1 MTGGAILEITGLVV
15 AYGRAEAV
23 IKSLDLTIDRGEAL
37 GLVGMNGA
45 GKSTL
50 LRAISGQLHPRAGR
64 VLFEGEDISSA
75 RLSELPR
82 KGLVLLPEGHRVLRN
97 LTVRENLEI
106 ATMALRP
113 AEVRR
118 RLNETLP
125 LVHEMFPVLADRSK
139 QVAGLMSG
147 GEQQMLSISRALIQ
161 KPKLLLLDEPSLG
174 LAPLIIDRIY
184 ESLSVLRERGIAM
197 LIVEQN
203 SDRVVRATNR
213 MVVLRDGSITAEGE
227 SASLDAS
234 TIHAAY
240 F

>member
-1 MTGGAILEITGLVV
+1 MSSGPILEVQELVV
-15 AYGRAEAV
+15 GYGRAEAV
-23 IKSLDLTIDRGEAL
+23 IDGLSLTIGRGEAL

-50 LRAISGQLHPRAGR
+50 LRAISGRLHPRSGR
-64 VLFEGEDISSA
+64 ITFDNADIS
-75 RLSELPR
+75 RINTPDLPR
-82 KGLVLLPEGHRVLRN
+82 RGLIILPEGHRVLRN

-113 AEVRR
+113 REVRR
-118 RLNETLP
+118 RLDDALP
-125 LVHEMFPVLADRSK
+125 LIHSMFPVLGERSK

-147 GEQQMLSISRALIQ
+147 GEQQMLSIARALVQ

-184 ESLSVLRERGIAM
+184 ASLAELRERDIAM

-203 SDRVVRATNR
+203 SDRVIDTTNR
-213 MVVLRDGSITAEGE
+213 LVVLRDGSITAEGRSDSIE
-227 SASLDAS
+227 PA

>member
-1 MTGGAILEITGLVV
+1 MSLTPLLEIAGLVV
-15 AYGRAEAV
+15 GYGRAEAV
-23 IKSLDLTIDRGEAL
+23 IRGLDLTVERGEAL

-45 GKSTL
+45 GKSSL
-50 LRAISGQLHPRAGR
+50 LRAISGQLRPRAGA

-75 RLSELPR
+75 RLAELPR
-82 KGLVLLPEGHRVLRN
+82 KGLVILPEGHRVLRN
-97 LTVRENLEI
+97 LTVQENLEI

-113 AEVRR
+113 RDVRR
-118 RLNETLP
+118 RLADTLP

-147 GEQQMLSISRALIQ
+147 GEQQMLSIGRALVQ

-184 ESLSVLRERGIAM
+184 ESLAVLRERDIAL

-203 SDRVVRATNR
+203 SDRVARASSR
-213 MVVLRDGSITAEGE
+213 LIVLRDGSITAEGA
-227 SASLDAS
+227 SDSLDAS